1 MLENVG
7 LAWRKNSPELRGLLN
22 GAFPD
27 FVKSPRPR
35 LPLKGVPVFCF
46 HSVEAAWF
54 ERDMQ
59 FLERNG
65 YTTIDADQMA
75 AYLTGQASVP
85 DRAVML
91 TFDDGPRNFFEV
103 AFPLLGK
110 YGQKAVI
117 FIAPALH
124 NDAGDD
130 LDSSWARPMTWSQL
144 LQIHAS
150 GLVQIQSHTL
160 ESRHVPRWPKPIA
173 LDGCHPAVEAA
184 RRGTPLPLEDD
195 FRAAREMIEAR
206 LPGARVRHIAFPEY
220 DGTDEA
226 MKIAERTGHLSC
238 YWGMLAS
245 RPGNL
250 PGMTP
255 FQISRV
261 GGEYLRRLPG
271 NGRVSLMDLLQRRI
285 RVIRRGMQF
294 RGSFGQGL
302 AHQITTQPVS
312 PPSDRTS

>member
-1 MLENVG
+1 MG
-7 LAWRKNSPELRGLLN
+7 LFN

-27 FVKSPRPR
+27 FVTSARPR

-46 HSVEAAWF
+46 HLVEAEWF

-59 FLERNG
+59 FLVRNG

-75 AYLTGQASVP
+75 AYLRGEASVP
-85 DRAVML
+85 AQAVML

-103 AFPLLGK
+103 AFPLLQE
-110 YGQKAVI
+110 YEQKAVI

-124 NDAGDD
+124 NDSGDD
-130 LDSSWARPMTWSQL
+130 LDPSWLRPMTWAQL
-144 LQIHAS
+144 EQIHAS

-160 ESRHVPRWPKPIA
+160 ESRYVPRWPMPMS

-184 RRGTPLPLEDD
+184 RRGAPLPLADD
-195 FRAAREMIEAR
+195 LRAARDMIESR
-206 LPGARVRHIAFPEY
+206 LPGARVRHIAFPAY

-226 MKIAERTGHLSC
+226 MRIAEQTGHLSC
-238 YWGMLAS
+238 FWGMLPS
-245 RPGNL
+245 RPDNL

-255 FQISRV
+255 FQISRI

-271 NGRVSLMDLLQRRI
+271 TGRVSTLDLLRRRI
-285 RVIRRGMQF
+285 RVIR
-294 RGSFGQGL
+294 QGL
-302 AHQITTQPVS
+302 QRREGFEHGLAGHAIAGSVF
-312 PPSDRTS
+312 PPDHLPRP